1 LKRKYEDLNTKRN
14 NIDNNYLN
22 EFKKFDQN
30 YLLNDQSDNNNVKS
44 SILLTNKH
52 IEYVASKACTH
63 WKPIAREI
71 RINESQIIEIDKK
84 SLKQD
89 EKLYQVLNLWITSKE
104 NHFTLDNLLK
114 ILTACRLNKIKGKL
128 IFLICKINFIKF
140 LIIF

>member
-1 LKRKYEDLNTKRN
+1 MKRKYEDFNTIRN
-14 NIDNNYLN
+14 NLDNNYLN

-30 YLLNDQSDNNNVKS
+30 YLLNDQSDNNNFVKS

-128 IFLICKINFIKF
+128 IFFISFIKIN
-140 LIIF
+140 LILF

>member
-1 LKRKYEDLNTKRN
+1 LKRKYEDFNTIRN
-14 NIDNNYLN
+14 NLDNNYLN

-30 YLLNDQSDNNNVKS
+30 YLLNDQSDNNNFVKS

-128 IFLICKINFIKF
+128 IFFISFIKIN
-140 LIIF
+140 LILF